1 MLVDN
6 YKVVH
11 WLNIRK
17 VTTGQIAGTLG
28 IDHAELAK
36 LLAVSGDCE
45 WPDDLVAIMTRTL
58 QITPEHLVAS
68 GRRDLTVLVRTAREL
83 RDTRRPI
90 QRDGIHFYNYYT
102 MAAPPGAVAP
112 VVLDILCPAN
122 RLPALNNGHLE
133 PAITINLGPGDI
145 HGRWGTELDESTWQV
160 IVANTDTDR
169 WIVGDSYVEPS
180 YCPHTYSLAGTE
192 PARIV
197 SYTGRSP
204 LAGLL
209 EEVNDWSDPAARELL
224 AWLDDGVDP
233 QQVARL
239 LLARRGHTVESAGV
253 TLGLTPDAL
262 AAAIDDG
269 TVEVLRELGTTLGFD
284 YRLLIRPAAR
294 HDAVGKT
301 FKDIAEC
308 RKEARDFR
316 GYTVTSLAAA
326 PHLPDL
332 TGLYLRVDGAAGEQ
346 LFEPAETHYLV
357 TAGTPTLHWTRADGQ
372 QAQTELAVDGSAWVA
387 PFVAHRWSGQGA
399 LIKLGSGRHLGYLD
413 LFELTNTYAAGATV
427 QRGHR
432 DNRGWGYDS

>member
-45 WPDDLVAIMTRTL
+45 WPDDIVAIMTRTL
-58 QITPEHLVAS
+58 QITPEHLAAS

-160 IVANTDTDR
+160 IVANTDTDS
-169 WIVGDSYVEPS
+169 WIAGDSYVEPS
-180 YCPHTYSLAGTE
+180 YCPHTYSLAGPE

-224 AWLDDGVDP
+224 AWLDGGVHP

-239 LLARRGHTVESAGV
+239 LFARRGHTVESAGV
-253 TLGLTPDAL
+253 TVGLTPDAL
-262 AAAIDDG
+262 VAAIDDG
-269 TVEVLRELGTTLGFD
+269 TLAVLRELGTTLGFD

-332 TGLYLRVDGAAGEQ
+332 T
-346 LFEPAETHYLV
+346 
-357 TAGTPTLHWTRADGQ
+357 
-372 QAQTELAVDGSAWVA
+372 
-387 PFVAHRWSGQGA
+387 
-399 LIKLGSGRHLGYLD
+399 
-413 LFELTNTYAAGATV
+413 
-427 QRGHR
+427 
-432 DNRGWGYDS
+432 